1 MVQSTIN
8 ETENKNSQHYGCDNH
23 EDTTSLSRS
32 DSSDDES
39 PGLDVFS
46 DEEELQEQEKKVN
59 ENDRG
64 FLEKDCGSMTVRAL
78 VGLGIAGLGG
88 SLIGD
93 VYGMFYVDC
102 FLRAYKL
109 PMRVFGI
116 GSAIFAVI
124 HTAND
129 VAGAYFLDSYC
140 SGSKQ
145 KKKREDL
152 VGLSGCLFALSL
164 LGPFFRWGPRA
175 KNENSGTGSFWDGLH
190 FVGTLSIY
198 DTMFSFNCILQGSIV
213 SDNHSM
219 TENQRIAYFALRD
232 MVGILAPLVVT
243 KIGLSLFDISNLRNF
258 RVYVVA
264 LVLVSSLLCVWA
276 QSLIHKTNDNKS
288 TPIPGIANK
297 LLPTFLRN
305 MNSSSGY
312 AKVNRDASQKS
323 NGSSNSEV
331 ESANAINEPGLE
343 IVESS
348 SNNGKLNFWK
358 ALKDFAA
365 HPNFR
370 YWIGMEML
378 MEGQNTFMGNFQ
390 KTFVDQLLRNENGAS
405 SDGGWSDAACDW
417 MLALV
422 DPCTQIVGLLLFI
435 PIKRYGYASLYK
447 VVFVTNVIMA
457 SALLLSNGLNNGSGD
472 DNNSILP
479 IAAFLFFS
487 NVLSNAMAGAGF
499 GLAMCDMV
507 LEMKHSHSVVQQRKN
522 PPSLAGLFMGV
533 NALFCKPAES
543 ILPIIAASFLGDGY
557 NNDEDSDFDNESSG
571 IASAESKLVLYR
583 LLVLPP
589 LVCSVLQLAVW
600 SRYSLYPKKA
610 EQLRTELK
618 EYEYKKRRQRQAV
631 REDSLNGSDRSYTD
645 ANDDND
651 IIEMNKLG

>member
-1 MVQSTIN
+1 
-8 ETENKNSQHYGCDNH
+8 
-23 EDTTSLSRS
+23 
-32 DSSDDES
+32 
-39 PGLDVFS
+39 
-46 DEEELQEQEKKVN
+46 
-59 ENDRG
+59 
-64 FLEKDCGSMTVRAL
+64 
-78 VGLGIAGLGG
+78 
-88 SLIGD
+88 
-93 VYGMFYVDC
+93 MFYVDC

-140 SGSKQ
+140 SGSED
-145 KKKREDL
+145 KKKRDNL

-164 LGPFFRWGPRA
+164 LGPFFRWGPRS
-175 KNENSGTGSFWDGLH
+175 KNTNSNMSTFWDGLH
-190 FVGTLSIY
+190 FVGSLSIY

-243 KIGLSLFDISNLRNF
+243 KIGLSLFDVSNLKNF
-258 RVYVVA
+258 RIYVVV
-264 LVLVSSLLCVWA
+264 LVLVSSTLCVWA
-276 QSLIHKTNDNKS
+276 QSLIHQKNDSESMRSPSITK
-288 TPIPGIANK
+288 K
-297 LLPTFLRN
+297 LFPAFIRN
-305 MNSSSGY
+305 RNPSSGY
-312 AKVNRDASQKS
+312 SKVNHEAIQKNS
-323 NGSSNSEV
+323 SPSNSKV
-331 ESANAINEPGLE
+331 ETADGIDEPTLDAIE
-343 IVESS
+343 S
-348 SNNGKLNFWK
+348 SNNIGKLSFWK
-358 ALKDFAA
+358 ALSDFAA

-390 KTFVDQLLRNENGAS
+390 KTFVDQLLRNESGGS
-405 SDGGWSDAACDW
+405 PDSGWSDAAFDW
-417 MLALV
+417 MLALI
-422 DPCTQIVGLLLFI
+422 DPCTQIVGLLLFV

-447 VVFVTNVIMA
+447 VVFVANIIMA
-457 SALLLSNGLNNGSGD
+457 SALLLSNGLDNGNSEGK
-472 DNNSILP
+472 NSILP
-479 IAAFLFFS
+479 IASFLFLS
-487 NVLSNAMAGAGF
+487 NILSNAMAGAGF

-543 ILPIIAASFLGDGY
+543 VLPIIAASFLGDDY
-557 NNDEDSDFDNESSG
+557 NNDENSGFDNESNGSG
-571 IASAESKLVLYR
+571 SIEAKVVLYR

-600 SRYSLYPKKA
+600 SRYSLFPEKT

-618 EYEYKKRRQRQAV
+618 EYEEKQIQERHGF
-631 REDSLNGSDRSYTD
+631 REGHVGVSDGSYTD
-645 ANDDND
+645 AEDEND
-651 IIEMNKLG
+651 IIEMNQLG